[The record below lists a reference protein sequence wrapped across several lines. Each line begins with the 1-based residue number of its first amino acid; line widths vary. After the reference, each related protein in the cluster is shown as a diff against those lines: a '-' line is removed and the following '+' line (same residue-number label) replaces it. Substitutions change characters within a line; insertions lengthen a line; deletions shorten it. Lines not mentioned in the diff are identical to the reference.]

1 MAMLIKKQLLKHL
14 SKFANNLSPDKINLS
29 TLRGEG
35 ELSNLEFNCEALQN
49 LLNLPTWL
57 KIDHAICN
65 KVTVKIPFTKL
76 GTTPITIILDSVDLE
91 MSTCEVPR
99 PPNGPSPIQDSAS
112 GDTSYG
118 SIQRILEG
126 IAVRIDSIN
135 VQFTSTAFVANF
147 QLSQLLVFS
156 TDPKGNNC
164 DLRTTRIQNKPLK
177 QVLTFKKVTWQ
188 TMRIELRT
196 LDNTSHNNT
205 TRLITNKASLFITL
219 RRKTT
224 DLSLIASRLI
234 LSLDDVQWVF
244 TVAQVHASMLCVKSI
259 FDIIKNSM
267 KHERKLEKKELS
279 FQEQNKA
286 PVANSTGFNSML
298 GFVKSDNDINFN
310 KNLIYESSFHFDL
323 EKINLVIADDGTLK
337 QHQKLGCSKLV
348 DDGALLMNINKVS
361 LDIFPMHKSGQAR
374 SHFRNY
380 GEINESRDKW
390 AEEILMKFKHDY
402 TVLKNITNFKKTG
415 SSSKL
420 HERCTNLKIG
430 NIEIEQVTSPSVK
443 VEKCHD
449 KLIYCDRNGLHLPD
463 SLPFVSVQLTDY
475 FYPDLSDFPAPHA
488 NLMMKITAPL
498 LTVNF
503 TTLNWLSQLI
513 ISTVNSVQDMLTHLG
528 FDASVD
534 ANKEQTNVHTDIR
547 LECIMPKVIIPSCDE
562 LKSFKSLEYNSKYE
576 KLIPDGLQLQISE
589 LTITNNRNG
598 KNCSMRYL
606 QSLLDKLKNSTLYSS
621 FSNEFPNKES
631 DDIIKAKYFEEIHEK
646 KTILINGNKE
656 NIKFNSKTL
665 QESASNDLFSIF
677 IRQLWLDFMHIPTT
691 SCEVDGEKFKHGGFI
706 SSPSK
711 RDKTKYDV
719 VLEGLIDSF
728 PINLWMTK
736 NYDDRVGEVINILAG
751 SEKKL
756 QIKIEHFQ
764 FIYLLKLIENIQ
776 NETENLQKDAEKLM
790 KLQETSA
797 VTVNIWA
804 YFDKAQVFVQ
814 FPDDSNLPTD
824 EKSSNNHHQNSTSP
838 SEFITS
844 SESMTSLSSVGT
856 SKQSS
861 YDVISLKSNLE
872 SFTTQSD
879 ASKDFDTISIFT
891 TDDIIPPQ
899 QIIPSNL
906 SQLPTRSS
914 TFPQVNQQ
922 VPAHNNTT
930 SGSIDKISTSNL
942 NESSQAPLE
951 VTDDISTSHNNN
963 NNDNVT
969 SPSSSQEKGDVTQ
982 CNSNEKNNIPKTL
995 QNNHHNEKIIPE
1007 EDNILKSKEVKSFN
1021 QIVCIQADDSI
1032 QLNMQIKPTISSVKL
1047 VTPFLKII
1055 ELGRVCKKK
1064 NLFTSMSIRTKLKN
1078 LEEENQPTKDKF
1090 KCSHLK
1096 LRMNIDSVN
1105 EILDKNLE
1113 LKVNGLEQQLNA
1125 TTLTRLGEFFE
1136 DDSEPEL
1143 FPMKIEA
1150 QNIKFSI
1157 NPDTPPVYLPF
1168 SSVKDQNKV
1177 CLVVH
1182 KISLERK
1189 KDDPTFYICPPSK
1202 EDKSNTVSSNNQ
1214 LEEQKHE
1221 WRKSLEEEISELK
1234 RERNSLY
1241 QTINILQDDL
1251 MKSEEEKKKFKNKIE
1266 SKT

>member
-76 GTTPITIILDSVDLE
+76 GTTPISIILDSVDVE

-99 PPNGPSPIQDSAS
+99 PPNGPSPIQASAS

-156 TDPKGNNC
+156 TDPNGNNG

-267 KHERKLEKKELS
+267 KHERNLENKEIS
-279 FQEQNKA
+279 SQEQSRA
-286 PVANSTGFNSML
+286 PVSTQAGINSIL

-310 KNLIYESSFHFDL
+310 KNIIYENSFHFDL

-348 DDGALLMNINKVS
+348 DDGALLMNISKVS
-361 LDIFPMHKSGQAR
+361 LDMFPMHKSGQTR

-415 SSSKL
+415 PSSKL

-430 NIEIEQVTSPSVK
+430 NIEIEQVTSPSIK
-443 VEKCHD
+443 IDRRHD
-449 KLIYCDRNGLHLPD
+449 KLICCDRNGLHLPE

-475 FYPDLSDFPAPHA
+475 FYPDMSDFPAPHA
-488 NLMMKITAPL
+488 NLMTKVTAPL
-498 LTVNF
+498 LTLNF
-503 TTLNWLSQLI
+503 TTLNWMSQLI
-513 ISTVNSVQDMLTHLG
+513 ISTVNSVQDMLVHLG
-528 FDASVD
+528 FDNSVNSD
-534 ANKEQTNVHTDIR
+534 GVNEQPNNVHTDVR
-547 LECIMPKVIIPSCDE
+547 MECIMPKVVLPSCQE
-562 LKSFKSLEYNSKYE
+562 LKDFKRLEHNLKYE
-576 KLIPDGLQLQISE
+576 NLIPDGLQLQISE

-606 QSLLDKLKNSTLYSS
+606 QSLLDKLKGSNLYSS
-621 FSNEFPNKES
+621 FSNEFPNKEG
-631 DDIIKAKYFEEIHEK
+631 DDIIKAKYFDDIHEK

-665 QESASNDLFSIF
+665 QEKASNDLFSVF
-677 IRQLWLDFMHIPTT
+677 IRQLWLDFMHIPANN
-691 SCEVDGEKFKHGGFI
+691 EDGSDKNGGFI
-706 SSPSK
+706 SSPSR
-711 RDKTKYDV
+711 RDKNKYDV
-719 VLEGLIDSF
+719 VLEPLIDSF
-728 PINLWMTK
+728 PVNLWMTK
-736 NYDDRVGEVINILAG
+736 NNEDSIGDVVNVLAG

-756 QIKIEHFQ
+756 QVKIEHFQ
-764 FIYLLKLIENIQ
+764 FVYLLKLIENIQ
-776 NETENLQKDAEKLM
+776 NETETLQKDAEKLM
-790 KLQETSA
+790 KIQETSA
-797 VTVNIWA
+797 VTISLWA
-804 YFDKAQVFVQ
+804 FFDKAQIFVQ
-814 FPDDSNLPTD
+814 FPDDSNTQSD
-824 EKSSNNHHQNSTSP
+824 EKCSNNNITAP
-838 SEFITS
+838 LGFITS

-872 SFTTQSD
+872 SFTSQSD
-879 ASKDFDTISIFT
+879 AGKDLDTISIFT
-891 TDDIIPPQ
+891 SDDIIPPHH
-899 QIIPSNL
+899 PTPLGFSH
-906 SQLPTRSS
+906 LPTRSS

-922 VPAHNNTT
+922 VPIHNNST
-930 SGSIDKISTSNL
+930 SGSIDKISNSSL
-942 NESSQAPLE
+942 NESLQTPLP
-951 VTDDISTSHNNN
+951 VTCDISTSHNNN
-963 NNDNVT
+963 NNENM
-969 SPSSSQEKGDVTQ
+969 SPSGDSQEKEDVANVEESKSCT
-982 CNSNEKNNIPKTL
+982 KTL
-995 QNNHHNEKIIPE
+995 KNDQLNENKSLE
-1007 EDNILKSKEVKSFN
+1007 ENSITKPLENKEFN
-1021 QIVCIQADDSI
+1021 KIVCIQADESI
-1032 QLNMQIKPTISSVKL
+1032 QLNMQVKPNTSCVKL
-1047 VTPFLKII
+1047 LSPFLKVT
-1055 ELGRVCKKK
+1055 ELGRVNKKK
-1064 NLFTSMSIRTKLKN
+1064 NLFTSMSIRNKLKN
-1078 LEEENQPTKDKF
+1078 EEETKRATKERN
-1090 KCSHLK
+1090 KCCHLK
-1096 LRMNIDSVN
+1096 LRMNIDN
-1105 EILDKNLE
+1105 LDEIINKNLE
-1113 LKVNGLEQQLNA
+1113 LKVNGLEEQLNA
-1125 TTLTRLGEFFE
+1125 TTLTQLGEFFE

-1143 FPMKIEA
+1143 FPIKIEA

-1157 NPDTPPVYLPF
+1157 NPDAPPVYLPL
-1168 SSVKDQNKV
+1168 SSLKEQNKV
-1177 CLVVH
+1177 CLAVH
-1182 KISLERK
+1182 SVTMERK
-1189 KDDPTFYICPPSK
+1189 KDDPTFYICPPTKVDNCST
-1202 EDKSNTVSSNNQ
+1202 DNLNNR

-1221 WRKSLEEEISELK
+1221 LRKSLEEEISELK

-1251 MKSEEEKKKFKNKIE
+1251 MKSEDEKKKLKNKIE